1 MMSVHVLITK
11 WSCGLVDESAGR
23 MSFVQAG
30 CGKRRISLLKKQQE
44 MCVCFGWLLIFHFYK
59 WLNALAE
66 NGSVAVR
73 AKRRWASAGGSC
85 SRKKGASSARSPSPV
100 GTVHEIGH
108 S

>member
-1 MMSVHVLITK
+1 MSVHVLFAK
-11 WSCGLVDESAGR
+11 WSCGLADGSAGR
-23 MSFVQAG
+23 MSFVQAE

-44 MCVCFGWLLIFHFYK
+44 MRVCFGWLLIFHFCK

-85 SRKKGASSARSPSPV
+85 SRRKGAAAESSPSPV
-100 GTVHEIGH
+100 ENLDEIGH